1 KSAFLNGY
9 INELVYVEQPP
20 GFEDPRYPKHV
31 YRLSKALYGLKQA
44 PRAWYERLRDFLI
57 EKGFNIGKVDTTLF
71 TKKMNGEIF
80 ICQVYVDDIIFGST
94 NEDFCKEFGDLMS
107 KEFEMSMIGE
117 LSFFLGFQ
125 VKQMKEGV
133 FISQEKYTQDLLKRF
148 KMMDCK
154 PIKTPMALNG
164 HLDLDEG
171 GNPIDKTLY
180 RSMIGSL
187 LYLTASRP
195 DIMFSVCMCARY
207 QAMPM
212 ESHLIAVKRIL
223 RYLKYTPCLGLW
235 YPKGARFQLVGY
247 SDSDYAG
254 CRIDRKSTSGGCH
267 FLGRSLVSWMSKK
280 QNSVALS
287 TAEAEYI
294 AAGACCA
301 QILYMKQ
308 TLLDYGIVLDKVPLL
323 CDNES
328 AVKLANNPVQHTR
341 TKHID

>member
-1 KSAFLNGY
+1 
-9 INELVYVEQPP
+9 
-20 GFEDPRYPKHV
+20 
-31 YRLSKALYGLKQA
+31 
-44 PRAWYERLRDFLI
+44 
-57 EKGFNIGKVDTTLF
+57 
-71 TKKMNGEIF
+71 
-80 ICQVYVDDIIFGST
+80 
-94 NEDFCKEFGDLMS
+94 MS

-154 PIKTPMALNG
+154 PIKTPMASNG

-207 QAMPM
+207 QARPM

-223 RYLKYTPCLGLW
+223 RYLKCLLIFGN
-235 YPKGARFQLVGY
+235 A
-247 SDSDYAG
+247 
-254 CRIDRKSTSGGCH
+254 IRK
-267 FLGRSLVSWMSKK
+267 
-280 QNSVALS
+280 
-287 TAEAEYI
+287 
-294 AAGACCA
+294 
-301 QILYMKQ
+301 
-308 TLLDYGIVLDKVPLL
+308 
-323 CDNES
+323 
-328 AVKLANNPVQHTR
+328 
-341 TKHID
+341 